1 MNLDMETIV
10 TKNDRMISTKS
21 PVVIESQESIR
32 TLHPEYEKD
41 IVKLEADRRDFIK
54 HEHEIKLHFDYQ
66 QEHIDKLE
74 IEVKSY
80 KKKEAVIEERLA

>member
-1 MNLDMETIV
+1 MIPDIDPTFFQ
-10 TKNDRMISTKS
+10 NDHWLISTKS
-21 PVVIESQESIR
+21 PVVIESGETIR

-66 QEHIDKLE
+66 QEHIEKL
-74 IEVKSY
+74 
-80 KKKEAVIEERLA
+80 